1 MEVASSSKEEERSFK
16 ATGGGGGGGDP
27 RRQSRK
33 CRNICLGVTA
43 VVLVATVVLVILC
56 LTVFKARD
64 PETTIN
70 SVVLKDLDVALN
82 IPRLS
87 VDVNL
92 TLDVDL
98 SVKNPNKV
106 GFKYKNGSALFNYRG
121 ELVGQA
127 LIGSGEISADQTR
140 PMNVTLTIMADRF
153 LDKSELFSDVVTGTL
168 PLTTLTK
175 VWGKVVIFGIFK
187 VHVISTSSCDFSIN
201 VSNKTVGEQ
210 KCTRKTKL

>member
-1 MEVASSSKEEERSFK
+1 MEVASSSNEEERSFK
-16 ATGGGGGGGDP
+16 AVGGGGDP

-33 CRNICLGVTA
+33 CRNICLAVTA

-82 IPRLS
+82 IPRRG

-127 LIGSGEISADQTR
+127 LIGSGEISADQTN

-153 LDKSELFSDVVTGTL
+153 LDKSELFSDVVAGTL
-168 PLTTLTK
+168 PLNTLTK

-201 VSNKTVGEQ
+201 MSNKTVGEQ
-210 KCTRKTKL
+210 KCKRKTKL

>member
-16 ATGGGGGGGDP
+16 AAGGGGGDP

-33 CRNICLGVTA
+33 CRTICLAVTA

-56 LTVFKARD
+56 FTVFKARE
-64 PETTIN
+64 PEMTIN

-98 SVKNPNKV
+98 SVKNPNKA
-106 GFKYKNGSALFNYRG
+106 GFKYKSGSALLNYRG
-121 ELVGQA
+121 ELVGQGR
-127 LIGSGEISADQTR
+127 IGSGEISADHTK

-153 LDKSELFSDVVTGTL
+153 LEKSELFSDVMAGKL
-168 PLTTLTK
+168 PFTTLTK
-175 VWGKVVIFGIFK
+175 VSGKVVIFGIFK
-187 VHVISTSSCDFSIN
+187 FHVISTSSCDVSIN

>member
-1 MEVASSSKEEERSFK
+1 MEVASSSKEKERSLK
-16 ATGGGGGGGDP
+16 AAGSGGGDP
-27 RRQSRK
+27 RRQTRK
-33 CRNICLGVTA
+33 CRNICLAVTA

-56 LTVFKARD
+56 LTVFKAKD

-87 VDVNL
+87 VDVNF

-98 SVKNPNKV
+98 SVNNPNKV
-106 GFKYKNGSALFNYRG
+106 GFKYKKGNALLNYRG

-127 LIGSGEISADQTR
+127 LIGSGEISADQTK

-153 LDKSELFSDVVTGTL
+153 LGKSELFSDVVAGTL
-168 PLTTLTK
+168 PLNTLTK
-175 VWGKVVIFGIFK
+175 IWGKAVILGIFK
-187 VHVISTSSCDFSIN
+187 VHLIATSSCDFSIN

-210 KCTRKTKL
+210 KCTQKTKL